1 MLTKNSIA
9 QRFSRSILKLLVA
22 FFVFVVSATT
32 VIEVMRIERQFKSH
46 LDDLAQS
53 GLNALNAELNVQRRG
68 VARTASSKLSINSLI
83 DIDGGRAYF
92 HHALDDL
99 TLFNTVE
106 DALVFDYAGNTL
118 FRHHHHDTD
127 WLTPSLV
134 NDTLNTAEGVIKFSN
149 GFFYIVEPIV
159 YFDTVQGGIIT
170 RIPANIL
177 IQRVLQ
183 DTQHAFII
191 NIGDTWKYINSERQG
206 FKFTITKEAKKE
218 QVLSDFNVSL
228 TYSESYLFLI
238 NEITPWLTSLSLL
251 GLLALVPSIVIA
263 RNLGR
268 RMADPISHLATKVKS
283 GKYPIS
289 ASQEGDEI
297 AMLADAF
304 NDATEKLDTSNKL
317 DLQAERISGQSQL
330 LAIVDTVVD
339 CIITIDIKGK
349 IASFNPAAESL
360 FGYRASDVI
369 GQNVNILM
377 PQKEASE
384 HDQYLENYLQ
394 GSPAKIIG
402 MGREVIAKRKDGS
415 EFNADL
421 SISEMFVSGEKRF
434 TGVIRDITERKRHD
448 QIKSEFIATVSHE
461 LRTPLTSIR
470 GAIGLVLGKFADQIP
485 EKSHRMLTMALRNC
499 ERLTLLINDI
509 LDIEK
514 FESGKMTFNY
524 SRINLNALIRRAIE
538 DNEGFAKQ
546 HLVNL
551 HFESH
556 CDNAFVNADAMRLQ
570 QVMANLLSNAIKYSP
585 SAGTVSVSLHEHS
598 DDYRIDVTDHGP
610 GIPTEFHAHIF
621 ERFSQ
626 ADSTDTRRVGG
637 TGLGLSIS
645 QAIVERHHGKL
656 NFYSVP
662 GEGATFY
669 FTLPAEPCDQTR
681 LIRHSALD
689 ISDMRQQVLCIDDDD
704 HCIETLRDMLT
715 TYADISHAFS
725 FDSAKL
731 ALNQQFFDLVILNID
746 IADGSGEK
754 LLQSPLLKDSE
765 IIVVMQEDIEK
776 VLPDQV
782 KATFYKSPSSI
793 KRLKNEV
800 RLILNRSHKEGQLN
814 A

>member
-1 MLTKNSIA
+1 MLSKNSIA
-9 QRFSRSILKLLVA
+9 QGFSRSILKLLVA

-32 VIEVMRIERQFKSH
+32 VIEAMRIERQFKSH

-53 GLNALNAELNVQRRG
+53 GLNTLNAELRVQQRA
-68 VARTASSKLSINSLI
+68 VSRTASSKLSINSLI

-99 TLFNTVE
+99 SLFNIVQ
-106 DALVFDYAGNTL
+106 DALVFDYSGSTL
-118 FRHHHHDTD
+118 FRHHHLDPV
-127 WLTPSLV
+127 WLTPALV
-134 NDTLNTAEGVIKFSN
+134 YDTLNTSEGSLKFRD
-149 GFFYIVEPIV
+149 GFFYIIEPIV

-170 RIPANIL
+170 RIPANVL
-177 IQRVLQ
+177 IQRALKE
-183 DTQHAFII
+183 TKHAFTI
-191 NIGDTWKYINSERQG
+191 NIGENWKYINSERQG

-218 QVLSDFNVSL
+218 QVLSDFNVSI
-228 TYSESYLFLI
+228 TYSESYLFLLYG
-238 NEITPWLTSLSLL
+238 ITPWLTSLSLL
-251 GLLALVPSIVIA
+251 GLLALVPSIIIA

-268 RMADPISHLATKVKS
+268 RMADPIAHLATKVKS

-289 ASQEGDEI
+289 VAQEGDEI

-304 NDATEKLDTSNKL
+304 NDATEKLDASNKL
-317 DLQAERISGQSQL
+317 ALQAERISGQSQL
-330 LAIVDTVVD
+330 LAIVDTVID

-394 GSPAKIIG
+394 GNPAKIIG
-402 MGREVIAKRKDGS
+402 MGREVIAKRKDGT

-434 TGVIRDITERKRHD
+434 TGVIRDITERKRHE

-514 FESGKMTFNY
+514 FESGQMTFNY
-524 SRINLNALIRRAIE
+524 SRINLNALVRRAIE
-538 DNEGFAKQ
+538 DNDGFAKQ
-546 HLVNL
+546 HQVTVSL
-551 HFESH
+551 ESD
-556 CDNAFVNADAMRLQ
+556 CENAFVNADAIRLQ
-570 QVMANLLSNAIKYSP
+570 QVMANLLSNAFKYSP
-585 SAGTVSVSLHEHS
+585 DGGTVVVSLYEHGN
-598 DDYRIDVTDHGP
+598 DYRIEVTDQGP
-610 GIPTEFHAHIF
+610 GIPTEFHSHIF

-645 QAIVERHHGKL
+645 QAIIESHHGEI

-681 LIRHSALD
+681 LIRHSALNG
-689 ISDMRQQVLCIDDDD
+689 SDMRQQILCIDDDEY
-704 HCIETLRDMLT
+704 CIDTLRDMLT

-725 FDSAKL
+725 FESAKI

-746 IADGSGEK
+746 IADNSGEK
-754 LLQSPLLKDSE
+754 LLESPLLRDSA
-765 IIVVMQEDIEK
+765 IIVLMQEDTEK

-800 RLILNRSHKEGQLN
+800 RLILNRSHKERQLN